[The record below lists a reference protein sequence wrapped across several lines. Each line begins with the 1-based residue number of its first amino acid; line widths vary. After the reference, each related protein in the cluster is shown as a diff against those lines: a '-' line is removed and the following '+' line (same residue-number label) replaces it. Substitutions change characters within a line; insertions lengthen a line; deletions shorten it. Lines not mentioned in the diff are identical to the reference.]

1 MGVRAWLATPPGTR
15 PVSMIKGIQCSGA
28 GPHKLVDGVDGRVV
42 IVTRVNA
49 QIHNADTVVRLV
61 AFKGDESTG
70 EVLHGDRRVAQGAV
84 LELIDA
90 AEAPA
95 GHGVGIVIDNPAAAI
110 GGSIA
115 FCTVDEG

>member
-42 IVTRVNA
+42 IVT
-49 QIHNADTVVRLV
+49 
-61 AFKGDESTG
+61 KGDESTG